1 MAKRISMDAI
11 IVLRNAGY
19 EVEQINPNRRGVPT
33 AIKATRGAYS
43 EELPVVSGCV
53 ENAPIEELLTHAKR
67 LWNF

>member
-19 EVEQINPNRRGVPT
+19 TVEQINPNRRGVPT
-33 AIKATRGAYS
+33 AIKASRGAYS

-53 ENAPIEELLTHAKR
+53 ENEPVEELLAVAKKI
-67 LWNF
+67 WNK